1 MSSSSSEH
9 LRGIRALALCVC
21 RHEGR
26 VLVQDLADPSTGERF
41 LRPFGGA
48 IEFGERAADAV
59 RREFREEL
67 DVGLLDVSL
76 IGVLESLFDYDG
88 RAGHEIVFV
97 FDGRLDDPSLYER
110 ADIVGREAENTPVG
124 GVWLPLAGIGSIGVP
139 LYPTG
144 LTELLARD

>member
-1 MSSSSSEH
+1 MSPSSSD
-9 LRGIRALALCVC
+9 RRPVRVLALCVC
-21 RHEGR
+21 RHDGR
-26 VLVQDLADPSTGERF
+26 ILVQDLSDPSTGERF

-76 IGVLESLFDYDG
+76 IGVLESVFDYDG

-110 ADIVGREAENTPVG
+110 ADIVGREAEKTPVA
-124 GVWLPLAGIGSIGVP
+124 GVWLPLAGIASIGMP
-139 LYPTG
+139 LYPAG
-144 LTELLARD
+144 LAELLARG

>member
-1 MSSSSSEH
+1 MSPSRSEH
-9 LRGIRALALCVC
+9 LPGIRALALCVC

-59 RREFREEL
+59 CREFREEL

-76 IGVLESLFDYDG
+76 VGVLESLFDYDG

-110 ADIVGREAENTPVG
+110 ADIVGREAENTPVA
-124 GVWLPLAGIGSIGVP
+124 GVWLPLAGMGSIGVP
-139 LYPTG
+139 LYPAG